1 MFDWMNQRNRLD
13 SKLRIGDVSNCS
25 DIDLPNIEVYKV
37 YLNGNW
43 IADCNSFE
51 EAETIANGNAH
62 KGSVDIERI

>member
-13 SKLRIGDVSNCS
+13 SKLRIADVSNCS
-25 DIDLPNIEVYKV
+25 DMELPNIKIYQV

-51 EAETIANGNAH
+51 EAETIANCNAH
-62 KGSVDIERI
+62 KGSVDIERM